1 MEVVDSKVDYSEQ
14 KSLVLCTRYFHG
26 AIEAEPAVVGAQG
39 TLWEFGCREGDEG
52 REGKDDK
59 RQLNY
64 GMEGRAK
71 GRPVWEWASRPS
83 REDSSVHTYVRVTAS
98 RKYRSTY
105 LGAKPRGRKKT
116 VPGVG
121 KKPTGCREI
130 ARRRHIHGHLPC

>member
-1 MEVVDSKVDYSEQ
+1 MEVVDSKVDCSEQ
-14 KSLVLCTRYFHG
+14 KSMVLCTRYFHG
-26 AIEAEPAVVGAQG
+26 TIEAEPAVVGAQG

-83 REDSSVHTYVRVTAS
+83 REDSSVHTCLRVTAS
-98 RKYRSTY
+98 RNVSQQLSGSEAPGTEEDR
-105 LGAKPRGRKKT
+105 PRG
-116 VPGVG
+116 G
-121 KKPTGCREI
+121 KK
-130 ARRRHIHGHLPC
+130 AYWL